1 MADQNQQMADI
12 MQQVNYELERY
23 GRLTGSTADSLRDA
37 QVGVEGFSQAVRKV
51 PIALTDSVGKMVKTL
66 NTGER
71 GAKAYNDAVSSMAD
85 AASAATTVLTAMIP
99 GGPIVKMLI
108 MGLGKLA
115 SAAIKAASEVYK
127 LATEQADRQYDA
139 YMKLAQS
146 GAAAAGGTTQ
156 FAQQLRK
163 LSVPLQDLDGYIRMI
178 GENSQDLALFGGSV
192 TRGVADFVELRNAM
206 KPFRLELMN
215 LGLSTEQQNEA
226 VLKFI
231 SLQTRLGNA
240 GRLQSQSYEQT
251 AAAAKRYIEEQD
263 VLTRLTGVERKE
275 REKTLMD
282 AMRNQRF
289 AATLDDLERQG
300 KKEEA
305 KALRDSMALIGE
317 TAGPATAKAFQDAVT
332 GFITPE
338 SQKILMASQG
348 VVQEQ
353 IALIKEGRVKT
364 DKEFADSNER
374 MIKSLGRASQDFN
387 QLAQIGIFDKI
398 FGPYEESRRAQQF
411 IDKKDQDLATRILKI
426 RQEQAAQGVG
436 IDKRLLDANKIR
448 LNQLDTQLNKEGAVD
463 KAIDAAQSAA
473 LALSEAMLAVSES
486 ALAAAT
492 GLSEVKKESKGFWA
506 KILEFFGIS
515 TETRPKTEQEKALE
529 AADEAARQ
537 AMERAEAERRATTE
551 TRKAAESALDAERKR
566 FSEAQDQVD
575 RAKAQL
581 QGVGTQPGVNFEVQR
596 LQRLERV
603 ATEKLEAAKASGK
616 PEDIKKAQQEADRA
630 RANLQA
636 SMDEQAR
643 LQRIVA
649 EQVQTVDA
657 ARLEIAKRETAL
669 AEARRLEAEAQKVEA
684 TKTRERLKAQNQMGM
699 GGERPDA
706 VKALEADQNRRRRE
720 KDTADLKKVETT
732 LQGVR
737 DTIQGNNERIAKLD
751 KTRDKLQIE
760 QLERINE
767 SMTRRT
773 QELEAEAKALKEKL
787 KANPPPAQPVA
798 ARPPATGF
806 GDDDTSVFP
815 TTAPTKPGAPAPTK
829 PGAPATAQPGA
840 SAGAVPST
848 ARPAPPKTKPMKVD
862 QAQLE
867 AMGLRIKKGDVQ
879 REQGDID
886 PRVIKLAKDIQNNL
900 KGFVHFTGFNDNF
913 HQENAPGSHTKG
925 LAMDFILNRKP
936 SVEEGKDVVSY
947 LKELGASRVIDE
959 YNFPSAKS
967 TGGHFHAEVAAYAK
981 GGIIP
986 GPTIALMGERQPE
999 AVVPLPDG
1007 KTIPVTLDTAL
1018 TDGIEKLSAILSTTD
1033 LQAASAIR
1041 ENNNSGANTV
1051 VIQSGI
1057 SDADTYLADEIEKF
1071 SRVFGNIQT
1080 QLGKDL
1086 PEAIRLT
1093 QRDVMAPG
1101 GIGATVA
1108 GYNQYTGYNMGGMTT
1123 DLTAVKEIAASLGAF
1138 DRATETITDPN
1149 TWRQILNTGIATN
1162 MQIGMAEFGTKMI
1175 PGIGNEIGERIKEIV
1190 ETSNNQADVSQA
1202 LRAVT
1207 EEFKTMMQGV
1217 VNMSQGDPGRTMV
1230 LQTLL
1235 SELIKEQRTN
1245 NDITKKMLQVARN

>member
-23 GRLTGSTADSLRDA
+23 GRLTGSTADALTDA
-37 QVGVEGFSQAVRKV
+37 RVGVEGFTQAVRKV
-51 PIALTDSVGKMVKTL
+51 PIALTDAVGKMAKTL

-99 GGPIVKMLI
+99 GGPMIKALI
-108 MGLGKLA
+108 MGLGMLTKVVIKA
-115 SAAIKAASEVYK
+115 SAEIYK
-127 LATEQADRQYDA
+127 LAMEQADRQYDA
-139 YMKLAQS
+139 YVKLAQS

-156 FAQQLRK
+156 FAQQLQK

-192 TRGVADFVELRNAM
+192 TRGVTDFVELRDAM
-206 KPFRLELMN
+206 RPFRLELMN
-215 LGLSTEQQNEA
+215 LGLNTEQQNEA

-338 SQKILMASQG
+338 SQKILMASGG

-426 RQEQAAQGVG
+426 RQEQAAQQAG

-448 LNQLDTQLNKEGAVD
+448 LNQLDTQLNKEELAD
-463 KAIDAAQSAA
+463 KAIDTAQSVA
-473 LALSEAMLAVSES
+473 LALSEAMLAVSET
-486 ALAAAT
+486 ALAAAN
-492 GLSEVKKESKGFWA
+492 GLSEVKKESIGFWA

-529 AADEAARQ
+529 QADEAARQ

-551 TRKAAESALDAERKR
+551 TRKAAESAVAAERKR

-581 QGVGTQPGVNFEVQR
+581 QGVGTQPGVNFDVQR

-616 PEDIKKAQQEADRA
+616 PEDIKKAQQQVDRD

-636 SMDEQAR
+636 AMDEQAR
-643 LQRIVA
+643 LQKIVA

-684 TKTRERLKAQNQMGM
+684 TKTRERLRAQNQMGM
-699 GGERPDA
+699 GGQPRLSSQE
-706 VKALEADQNRRRRE
+706 ALELSQNQRRRE

-760 QLERINE
+760 QLERLNE
-767 SMTRRT
+767 TLARRI
-773 QELEAEAKALKEKL
+773 QEEEAKANVLKENI
-787 KANPPPAQPVA
+787 KANPPPVPPAQTTPAAAQPGAPAQPA
-798 ARPPATGF
+798 AAQ
-806 GDDDTSVFP
+806 
-815 TTAPTKPGAPAPTK
+815 PGAPAPAN
-829 PGAPATAQPGA
+829 PP
-840 SAGAVPST
+840 SAVPST

-879 REQGDID
+879 RDQGNID

-959 YNFPSAKS
+959 YNFPSSKS

-1057 SDADTYLADEIEKF
+1057 GDADTYLADEIEKF

-1093 QRDVMAPG
+1093 QRDVMASG